1 LCETYQD
8 QNEEMELEIC
18 LDDHHEI
25 ESALVV
31 ADNRLLECRVS
42 EPSCVKAD
50 ILQDVMAGKV
60 DPNIFSQLRKLGLFY
75 LESVFQ
81 YNFYRLDNEN
91 RTVAHYLAWCGHVAP
106 LADVFAMVPAFANFQ
121 DIYGETP
128 LMLAVRGG
136 KGCISTLKFLLDLS
150 AKSDLLL
157 DICNEAG
164 NTALHLAVNNQDVI
178 AAELLV
184 KHGADVSVK
193 NINFQTPVD
202 CIPLDLE
209 DNKMKKLLSLLKI

>member
-1 LCETYQD
+1 
-8 QNEEMELEIC
+8 M
-18 LDDHHEI
+18 
-25 ESALVV
+25 VV
-31 ADNRLLECRVS
+31 YDWSVVFNYKLLFDAS
-42 EPSCVKAD
+42 KFHS
-50 ILQDVMAGKV
+50 ILYE
-60 DPNIFSQLRKLGLFY
+60 LRKSKQELI
-75 LESVFQ
+75 V
-81 YNFYRLDNEN
+81 
-91 RTVAHYLAWCGHVAP
+91 C
-106 LADVFAMVPAFANFQ
+106 
-121 DIYGETP
+121 
-128 LMLAVRGG
+128 RGG